1 MASEH
6 LQHAS
11 SQLWQDPPIQAV
23 IFDMDGVLIDSEPIY
38 FEIEKSSFQ
47 HLGAPVEETEHH
59 TYVGVTLESMFQ
71 QVLTKHKLDHVL
83 AEVLAFHKEN
93 VMNEMQGHEQ
103 LQPFADVEQWIQWL
117 SASRIKLAVA
127 SSSPRSLI
135 ELILERTGLR
145 RFFTVM
151 VSGEEV
157 EHGKPAPDIFL
168 HAAELLHVDPKH
180 CVVIEDSRNGVHAA
194 KQAGMRCI
202 GHQNPGSGNQDLSKA
217 DIIIHSYA
225 ELWELRDSFHIG
237 VHL

>member
-6 LQHAS
+6 LNHAS
-11 SQLWQDPPIQAV
+11 ASLWQDPPIQAF

-47 HLGAPVEETEHH
+47 HLGATVEETEHH

-71 QVLTKHKLDHVL
+71 QVLNKHQLDHVL
-83 AEVLAFHKEN
+83 AEVLEFHKEN
-93 VMNEMQGHEQ
+93 VMKVMQGHEE
-103 LQPFADVEQWIQWL
+103 LQAFDHVEQWIQWL
-117 SASRIKLAVA
+117 SNSGIKLAVA

-145 RFFTVM
+145 PFFTVM

-157 EHGKPAPDIFL
+157 AHGKPAPDIFL
-168 HAAELLHVDPKH
+168 HAAELLQVDPQH
-180 CVVIEDSRNGVHAA
+180 CVVIEDSRNGVQAA
-194 KQAGMRCI
+194 KDAGMRCI

-225 ELWELRDSFHIG
+225 ELLELRDSLHIG
-237 VHL
+237 VRS